1 MAVVIYVEER
11 GIYLGNCFGLG
22 FWTKLD
28 PVGQL
33 GAVTFPDAETAETHM
48 AEWGEGRPDGVKFVE
63 VVSDED
69 GYAPMAACVRAGL
82 PGWLVEET
90 PVANTLPA

>member
-1 MAVVIYVEER
+1 MAVVIYTEET
-11 GIYLGNCFGLG
+11 GIYLGNCMGFG

-28 PVGQL
+28 PVGQT
-33 GAVTFPDAETAETHM
+33 GAITFPDADTAETHM
-48 AEWGEGRPDGVKFVE
+48 AEWESGRPHGVTFVE
-63 VVSDED
+63 VAADPD
-69 GYAPMAACVRAGL
+69 GFAPMAACVRAGL

>member
-1 MAVVIYVEER
+1 MAVVIYTEER
-11 GIYLGNCFGLG
+11 GIYLGNCIGLG

-28 PVGQL
+28 PIGQVD
-33 GAVTFPDAETAETHM
+33 AITFPDVPTAEKHM
-48 AEWGEGRPDGVKFVE
+48 SEWEEGRPEGVTFVE
-63 VVSDED
+63 VAAAPD